1 VPNQTAV
8 NFKKDG
14 QRLGVRHQ
22 PLKQGENTD
31 ELLQG
36 LGQNGAEI

>member
-1 VPNQTAV
+1 V

-22 PLKQGENTD
+22 PPKQGENTD
-31 ELLQG
+31 EFLQG

>member
-1 VPNQTAV
+1 MAV

-14 QRLGVRHQ
+14 QLLGVRHQ
-22 PLKQGENTD
+22 LLKQGENTD

-36 LGQNGAEI
+36 LSQNGAEI